1 VPRPFDFERLE
12 LLISLAT
19 AAPTAAADAAASRNR
34 R

>member
-19 AAPTAAADAAASRNR
+19 AAPPAAADAAASRNR